1 LEPDLRLSSI
11 GQNPCG
17 PLAGNRDRDRRPCE
31 EFPNA
36 SAARPVANA
45 QTASRDYRGAE
56 VRIAAIRNTLPPAR
70 FCLRRKRKPEDA
82 SVRY

>member
-1 LEPDLRLSSI
+1 MRRVRALLSHGTPRHGRGVEPAKRLSYT

-31 EFPNA
+31 GTSDT

-45 QTASRDYRGAE
+45 
-56 VRIAAIRNTLPPAR
+56 
-70 FCLRRKRKPEDA
+70 
-82 SVRY
+82 